1 MKHFY
6 FRLFSI
12 VLVSALVITGLV
24 FWLNRVYRELEMNP
38 LRYEGFRHY
47 LVHRV
52 LEAVEYRQESD
63 LLEIS
68 NDFRFYIQLTGPQN
82 SLITHPDYFDSDEFT
97 GLQKGEIPS
106 DRDREHR
113 GSRNRRPPR
122 EAPELRPDVKGLYE
136 NDVLQGLEIKYGV
149 ISCFLVRQPPDF
161 WKRVFFYSLILSI
174 FLVFLGLAVT
184 VKLWFVDPLNRLE
197 KAISAFPA
205 ELDSGEF
212 HSQEGSLRQLFK
224 TFHEMKKQVTT
235 LMEDKERLLRD
246 VSHDLKSPITRMRM
260 AVELLDES
268 KVKKM
273 LLNDLGDLSVMVTKI
288 LESRQGK
295 IIRNQL
301 LDAAVCIERFR
312 GSREFAIPIR
322 LDVAADFRFE
332 GNEYQ
337 LARVFRNLIEN
348 SEKYADPGKGI
359 DIEISRQDQHGFI
372 VFSDFGSHITDEEIE
387 KIFEPFYKSDQ
398 ARRQD
403 SRNGYGLGLSICKQI
418 IEVMGGQINAGRS
431 AGAGL
436 SIELV
441 FPIAETNEVETASP
455 HSSQ

>member
-6 FRLFSI
+6 FRLFGI
-12 VLVSALVITGLV
+12 VLVSALAITGLI

-52 LEAVEYRQESD
+52 LEAVEDHQESE
-63 LLEIS
+63 LVEIS
-68 NDFRFYIQLTGPQN
+68 NDFRFYIQLTGPQK
-82 SLITHPDYFDSDEFT
+82 SLITHPDYFESDEFT
-97 GLQKGEIPS
+97 GLQKGDIPS
-106 DRDREHR
+106 DRDGERR
-113 GSRNRRPPR
+113 SSRNRRPPR
-122 EAPELRPDVKGLYE
+122 EEPEIRPEVKGLYE
-136 NDVLQGLEIKYGV
+136 NDDLRGLEIRYGV
-149 ISCFLVRQPPDF
+149 ITCFLVRQPPDF
-161 WKRVFFYSLILSI
+161 WKRVFFYGLIVCI

-205 ELDSGEF
+205 ELETGEPQ
-212 HSQEGSLRQLFK
+212 SQEGSLRQLFK

-235 LMEDKERLLRD
+235 LVEDKERLLRD

-260 AVELLDES
+260 AVELLEES

-295 IIRNQL
+295 IIRSQL
-301 LDAAVCIERFR
+301 LDAVACVERFR
-312 GSREFAIPIR
+312 GSREFALPIR
-322 LDVAADFRFE
+322 LTVAGNFRFE

-337 LARVFRNLIEN
+337 LVRVFRNLVEN
-348 SEKYADPGKGI
+348 SEKYADPRQGI
-359 DIEISRQDQHGFI
+359 DIEISRQDTHGFI
-372 VFSDFGSHITDEEIE
+372 VFSDSGSHITDEEIE

-403 SRNGYGLGLSICKQI
+403 FRNGYGLGLSICKQL
-418 IEVMGGQINAGRS
+418 IEAMGGQINAGRS
-431 AGAGL
+431 AGDGL
-436 SIELV
+436 SIELI
-441 FPIAETNEVETASP
+441 FPMAESGPEATTPPLSSP
-455 HSSQ
+455 